1 MQLLV
6 FAVVGLV
13 VGCAAALVD
22 RRGSGLLG
30 NSVVGALGG
39 LIAGF
44 LAELFVSGSGAT
56 GLTPGGVLFAG
67 LGATLLVLLL
77 RAVHHQPTFD

>member
-1 MQLLV
+1 MELLV

-39 LIAGF
+39 LSAGF
-44 LAELFVSGSGAT
+44 LTELFVSGSGAT
-56 GLTPGGVLFAG
+56 GLTPGGVLLAAV
-67 LGATLLVLLL
+67 GAALLVLLL
-77 RAVHHQPTFD
+77 RAVRGEPTFE